1 MPKAVSRA
9 SLDETCSQ
17 SSSATFFAYL
27 DELADNNAVLA
38 APIRK
43 YTDRALYPA
52 FDPEFVVR

>member
-1 MPKAVSRA
+1 MRSVFVRD
-9 SLDETCSQ
+9 L
-17 SSSATFFAYL
+17 FAYL
-27 DELADNNAVLA
+27 DVLADNNAVLA